1 MKIQFIHQGP
11 HSVHAAFAET
21 ITKDW
26 KYYGNNRNEIIK
38 IFIRSIFEDNEK
50 YDIIFSEGG
59 SGLPMAALKK
69 IKHPTTKIV
78 LLNADKFF
86 YLISRTSFLKKVLMK
101 SLIKF
106 VEDIIAISE
115 LNKRMALKHFP
126 EEKIHVVNSFGVN
139 VNFETQA
146 PLNNK
151 NILFIGDERVSD
163 KRFNNLVEA
172 VKYLNNQNANL
183 NLYLV
188 GNCGNVIKEDFK
200 WLHKIGYTSK
210 PEKYFKECSLYVHP
224 AEFDPCPVVI
234 FEAMSAGLIPI
245 ITKFTGQCDIL
256 KSNNLEFLILDN
268 NDYYTISKE
277 IMNFYS
283 LEKSKKVKISKK
295 CKEISSEYTKKGQQN
310 KFQEIFKNLINKYQ
324 KS

>member
-1 MKIQFIHQGP
+1 MKI
-11 HSVHAAFAET
+11 
-21 ITKDW
+21 
-26 KYYGNNRNEIIK
+26 
-38 IFIRSIFEDNEK
+38 
-50 YDIIFSEGG
+50 
-59 SGLPMAALKK
+59 
-69 IKHPTTKIV
+69 
-78 LLNADKFF
+78 
-86 YLISRTSFLKKVLMK
+86 
-101 SLIKF
+101 LIKF
-106 VEDIIAISE
+106 VDDVIAISE
-115 LNKRMALKHFP
+115 LNKRMALKQFP
-126 EEKIHVVNSFGVN
+126 EEKIFVVNSFGVN

-146 PLNNK
+146 PINNK
-151 NILFIGDERVSD
+151 NILFIGDDRVSD

-188 GNCGNVIKEDFK
+188 GTCGNVIKEDFN

-210 PEKYFKECSLYVHP
+210 PEKFFKKCSLYVHP

-234 FEAMSAGLIPI
+234 FEAMSAGLIPL
-245 ITKFTGQCDIL
+245 ITKLTGQYDIL
-256 KSNNLEFLILDN
+256 KNNNLEFLILDN

-283 LEKSKKVKISKK
+283 LKKSEKVKISKK
-295 CKEISSEYTKKGQQN
+295 CKEISGKYTKKDQQN